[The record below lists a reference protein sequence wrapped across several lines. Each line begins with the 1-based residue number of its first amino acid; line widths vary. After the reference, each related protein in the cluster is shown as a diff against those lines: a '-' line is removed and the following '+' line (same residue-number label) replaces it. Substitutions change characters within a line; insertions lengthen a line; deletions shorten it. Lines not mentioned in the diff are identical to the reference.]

1 MLPGHIVDPN
11 LCWHHDQRAIVIE
24 PCQERHNQITSARS
38 AAGGGAVTYR
48 VQWVEMMR
56 HMGPK
61 YTTIY
66 DPRQI
71 HTNPFLL
78 IFNIHPLNPG
88 VGTVRLG
95 DPYVDGLQNQ
105 DFSRAK

>member
-56 HMGPK
+56 H
-61 YTTIY
+61 
-66 DPRQI
+66 
-71 HTNPFLL
+71 
-78 IFNIHPLNPG
+78 IHPLNPG

-105 DFSRAK
+105 DFWRAK